1 MTVPIEGLDHV
12 VVMAADIER
21 SLEFYKDVLGGE
33 ALFEKA
39 FRQGRIP
46 VLPVRVGKAVVN
58 LQRLD
63 EPAYIVANRLEAG
76 TVDLCFRWGTT
87 IQEAINWLEKK
98 GIEIIEGPVPRP
110 AANGVWGKSVYF
122 RDPDGNLLELLTTL
136 ERSNPI
142 PEFTA
147 S

>member
-1 MTVPIEGLDHV
+1 MTIPIEGIDHV

-87 IQEAINWLEKK
+87 IQEAINWLEQK

>member
-1 MTVPIEGLDHV
+1 MTIPIEGIDHI
-12 VVMAADIER
+12 VVMASNIER
-21 SLEFYKDVLGGE
+21 SLDFYKDVLGGE
-33 ALFEKA
+33 AIFEKA
-39 FRQGRIP
+39 FRQGKIP
-46 VLPVRVGKAVVN
+46 VLPVRVGKAVIN

-63 EPAYIVANRLEAG
+63 DPAYIVANRLEAG
-76 TVDLCFRWGTT
+76 TVDLCLRWGTT
-87 IQEAINWLEKK
+87 IQEAMKWLKEK

-110 AANGVWGKSVYF
+110 AANGVWGKSIYF

-136 ERSNPI
+136 ERSEPI

>member
-1 MTVPIEGLDHV
+1 MTIPIEGIDHI
-12 VVMAADIER
+12 VVMASDIER
-21 SLEFYKDVLGGE
+21 SLDFYKGVLGGE
-33 ALFEKA
+33 AIFEKA
-39 FRQGRIP
+39 FRQGKIS
-46 VLPVRVGKAVVN
+46 VLPVRVGKAVIN

-63 EPAYIVANRLEAG
+63 DPAYIVANRLEAG

-87 IQEAINWLEKK
+87 IQEAINWLKEK

-136 ERSNPI
+136 EQSEPI
-142 PEFTA
+142 PEFIA

>member
-1 MTVPIEGLDHV
+1 MEIPIEGIDHI
-12 VVMAADIER
+12 VVMASNIER
-21 SLEFYKDVLGGE
+21 SLDFYKDVLGGE

-46 VLPVRVGKAVVN
+46 VLPVRVGKAVIN

-87 IQEAINWLEKK
+87 IQEAINWLEQK

>member
-1 MTVPIEGLDHV
+1 MEIPIEGIDHI
-12 VVMAADIER
+12 VVMASNIER
-21 SLEFYKDVLGGE
+21 SLDFYKDVLGGE

-87 IQEAINWLEKK
+87 IQEAINWLEQK

>member
-1 MTVPIEGLDHV
+1 MTIPIEGIDHV
-12 VVMAADIER
+12 VVMAADIEQ

-87 IQEAINWLEKK
+87 IQEAINWLEQK

-110 AANGVWGKSVYF
+110 AANGIWGKSVYF
-122 RDPDGNLLELLTTL
+122 RDPDGNLLELLTTRD
-136 ERSNPI
+136 RSEPI
-142 PEFTA
+142 QEFTA

>member
-1 MTVPIEGLDHV
+1 MTIPIEGIDHI
-12 VVMAADIER
+12 VVMASDIER
-21 SLEFYKDVLGGE
+21 SLDFYKGVLGGE
-33 ALFEKA
+33 TIFEKA
-39 FRQGRIP
+39 FRQGKIA
-46 VLPVRVGKAVVN
+46 VLPVRVGKAVIN

-63 EPAYIVANRLEAG
+63 DPAYIVANRLEAG

-87 IQEAINWLEKK
+87 IQEAINWLKEK

-110 AANGVWGKSVYF
+110 AANGVWGKSIYF

-136 ERSNPI
+136 EQSEPI

>member
-1 MTVPIEGLDHV
+1 MTIPIEGIDHV
-12 VVMAADIER
+12 VVMAADIEQ

-39 FRQGRIP
+39 FRQGKIP

-87 IQEAINWLEKK
+87 IQEAINWLEQK

>member
-1 MTVPIEGLDHV
+1 
-12 VVMAADIER
+12 
-21 SLEFYKDVLGGE
+21 VLGGE

-39 FRQGRIP
+39 FREGKIA
-46 VLPVRVGKAVVN
+46 VLPVRVGKAVIN

-63 EPAYIVANRLEAG
+63 DPAYIVANRLEAG

-87 IQEAINWLEKK
+87 IQEAIKWLKEK

-110 AANGVWGKSVYF
+110 AANGVWGKSIYF

-136 ERSNPI
+136 ERSEPI